1 MTKSSPWV
9 YNVPIT
15 KRWDMKKAAIFLLSF
30 FFLSVNTY
38 ADCGKCK
45 SSFADVKPDPGS
57 HKRTW
62 TEEELENYPD
72 LRLKY
77 KHKFP
82 KPQYGVDASK
92 WEERK
97 TEEGPTSSNIFDVEV
112 PPKKTES
119 KPTKPKKKKF
129 NIREWA
135 REWRAEIEARRQR
148 KETERIMKKHRAIR
162 DYGSEP
168 KVRLSPE
175 AMAQIEADIDKFLE
189 EEFMRKSMKE
199 FDKDNNP
206 WDKPVPYLDTSKSI
220 QVNKTVK
227 TAPTKTTKGTGEV
240 DICVDELHKAN
251 EAQAVV
257 DKLKKKGYIDSSGT
271 NHTDPKP

>member
-1 MTKSSPWV
+1 MTRASLRV
-9 YNVPIT
+9 YNVPTT

-45 SSFADVKPDPGS
+45 SSFADVKPHPGS

-97 TEEGPTSSNIFDVEV
+97 TEEET
-112 PPKKTES
+112 KTGSKADAKEKS
-119 KPTKPKKKKF
+119 KPKEPKKKRF

-148 KETERIMKKHRAIR
+148 KKTEKKLERQRAIL
-162 DYGSEP
+162 DHEGEP
-168 KVRLSPE
+168 KLRLSPE
-175 AMAQIEADIDKFLE
+175 VLKQLEVDIEALERAELMRKAMEDFDKCNKPWE
-189 EEFMRKSMKE
+189 EEAPYSDTGKS
-199 FDKDNNP
+199 
-206 WDKPVPYLDTSKSI
+206 KPAK
-220 QVNKTVK
+220 
-227 TAPTKTTKGTGEV
+227 AAKGTGEV
-240 DICVDELHKAN
+240 DSCVDELHQAN

-257 DKLKKKGYIDSSGT
+257 DKLKKKGYIKSSST
-271 NHTDPKP
+271 SRTDPKP